1 MKESY
6 TGAQDQVRIS
16 QDIYRFEAVN
26 RGMDFSYGVN
36 VYQVVAVTMG
46 YRGIDFDEANA
57 MGLTRVEYETTS
69 MAKAKAVA
77 EYLTI
82 KQGIQNIDQ
91 NRVSPE
97 LGGNQG
103 CIVADSIKSS

>member
-1 MKESY
+1 MKKDY

-16 QDIYRFEAVN
+16 QDIYRFSVED

-36 VYQVVAVTMG
+36 VYQVVARFIRSSKMT
-46 YRGIDFDEANA
+46 
-57 MGLTRVEYETTS
+57 VEYETTS
-69 MAKAKAVA
+69 KAKAKAVA

>member
-16 QDIYRFEAVN
+16 QDIYRFSVED

-36 VYQVVAVTMG
+36 VYQVVARFIWSSKMT
-46 YRGIDFDEANA
+46 
-57 MGLTRVEYETTS
+57 VEYETTS

>member
-16 QDIYRFEAVN
+16 QDIYRFSVED

-36 VYQVVAVTMG
+36 VYQVVAVLLG
-46 YRGIDFDEANA
+46 YDYGGDPDRLNH
-57 MGLTRVEYETTS
+57 LVEYETTS
-69 MAKAKAVA
+69 KAKAKAVA

-82 KQGIQNIDQ
+82 KASIQNIDQ
-91 NRVSPE
+91 DRVSPE
-97 LGGNQG
+97 LGSKQG

>member
-16 QDIYRFEAVN
+16 QGVYRFSVED

-36 VYQVVAVTMG
+36 VYQVVAVLLG
-46 YRGIDFDEANA
+46 YDYGGDPDRLNH
-57 MGLTRVEYETTS
+57 LVEYETTS
-69 MAKAKAVA
+69 KAKAKAVA

-82 KQGIQNIDQ
+82 KQDIQNIDQ
-91 NRVSPE
+91 DRVSPE